1 MRVRLVLAA
10 AALLALPACLDPIV
24 GTQCAKGY
32 SPCGSKCV
40 LAGSCILRDA
50 GEGADVQT
58 ATLPDG
64 SLGEAESNA
73 DAEAVET
80 GPAADGNLVTDG
92 DEHEVGDKQTDVA
105 PTAEVGFGDA
115 GGGQAD
121 GPVPPVASDGPEG
134 ASSGD
139 AGASNAGFDGS
150 GPTTEVDRA
159 PGAADAGVGS
169 DLGGHD
175 ATTTDVSA
183 GDSWLSCVGCTDVG
197 DGSSNETSARFED
210 GGAADDAG
218 SGEAGTTDA
227 SGTLADTAWGDAG
240 PLHCAEPL
248 VACGD
253 QCVDL
258 TTDPENCGTCNA
270 ICSSSVCISGACL
283 VCASEETVC
292 GQECI
297 NTASD
302 PDNCGGCGV
311 PCASG
316 LCSNNHCEANGTG
329 RIIVI
334 GHDYLKNRPA
344 MNRILGNAVFL
355 WPVNPVSLLTYKGAA
370 NPTAIAG
377 ANGAIAQVATATGRQ
392 VQQTDVAAADVATQ
406 LAGADVFLI
415 YGQEQARDATLNQLG
430 QDWASAMTTFVKR
443 GGTMILLD
451 GFYSANAGTVQVI
464 SQAGLFSIQ
473 RNVSETNSVCTV
485 IARGD
490 ALASGLPRTYR
501 CEQNSVNFTTT
512 EVGPA
517 VTSVVESGTSV
528 VIDKVF

>member
-1 MRVRLVLAA
+1 
-10 AALLALPACLDPIV
+10 
-24 GTQCAKGY
+24 
-32 SPCGSKCV
+32 
-40 LAGSCILRDA
+40 
-50 GEGADVQT
+50 
-58 ATLPDG
+58 
-64 SLGEAESNA
+64 
-73 DAEAVET
+73 
-80 GPAADGNLVTDG
+80 
-92 DEHEVGDKQTDVA
+92 
-105 PTAEVGFGDA
+105 
-115 GGGQAD
+115 
-121 GPVPPVASDGPEG
+121 
-134 ASSGD
+134 
-139 AGASNAGFDGS
+139 
-150 GPTTEVDRA
+150 
-159 PGAADAGVGS
+159 
-169 DLGGHD
+169 
-175 ATTTDVSA
+175 
-183 GDSWLSCVGCTDVG
+183 
-197 DGSSNETSARFED
+197 
-210 GGAADDAG
+210 
-218 SGEAGTTDA
+218 
-227 SGTLADTAWGDAG
+227 
-240 PLHCAEPL
+240 
-248 VACGD
+248 
-253 QCVDL
+253 
-258 TTDPENCGTCNA
+258 
-270 ICSSSVCISGACL
+270 
-283 VCASEETVC
+283 
-292 GQECI
+292 
-297 NTASD
+297 
-302 PDNCGGCGV
+302 
-311 PCASG
+311 
-316 LCSNNHCEANGTG
+316 
-329 RIIVI
+329 
-334 GHDYLKNRPA
+334 